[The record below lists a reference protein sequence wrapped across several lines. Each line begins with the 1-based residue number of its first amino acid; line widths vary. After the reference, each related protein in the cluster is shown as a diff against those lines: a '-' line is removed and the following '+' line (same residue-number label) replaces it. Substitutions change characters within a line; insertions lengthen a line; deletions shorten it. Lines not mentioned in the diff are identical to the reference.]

1 MDEQQD
7 PNPPLRLKPVYS
19 TASVNASVTLYE
31 GDLVLTQDSKTL
43 IGSGL
48 VELDWLPRPKLRFD
62 FHPDPEMGQRVELKT
77 ASLSMPDTGRQ
88 AVVTINKV
96 GLTSVPNPNASTI
109 SGVVDTFEVG
119 NDSELNSIAFHIA
132 NFRNFAG
139 RPVMHLDGTLSTS
152 RAVMEADGWFVT
164 IDSLHD
170 DAMFAELET
179 SGGFAI
185 THVGRLERMGGQR
198 FNAQESE
205 PLFEAL
211 FRYLSFCR
219 GCWVAPI
226 LTVGFDSNERR
237 VWELWRDWK
246 IERWRE
252 VDSWHNDFSVD
263 GLERGFSGFYKRWM
277 DEDWKEA
284 LLLALHWY
292 VEANMCAGGVEGAVV
307 LAQTSFELL
316 AWTLLVEERRV
327 LSEESFQPGKLPAMD
342 KLRLLIS
349 ACGIPLDIPSSLTQ
363 LVAFGK
369 ANGCSDG
376 PQTLTQVRNTLV
388 HSNPKKRRKLFDA
401 DSQVREEASDL
412 SLWYLELI
420 FLYLFGYRGEYSNR
434 LRSGC
439 WKGEE
444 VETVPWA
451 ST

>member
-1 MDEQQD
+1 M
-7 PNPPLRLKPVYS
+7 
-19 TASVNASVTLYE
+19 
-31 GDLVLTQDSKTL
+31 
-43 IGSGL
+43 
-48 VELDWLPRPKLRFD
+48 
-62 FHPDPEMGQRVELKT
+62 
-77 ASLSMPDTGRQ
+77 
-88 AVVTINKV
+88 
-96 GLTSVPNPNASTI
+96 
-109 SGVVDTFEVG
+109 
-119 NDSELNSIAFHIA
+119 
-132 NFRNFAG
+132 
-139 RPVMHLDGTLSTS
+139 
-152 RAVMEADGWFVT
+152 
-164 IDSLHD
+164 
-170 DAMFAELET
+170 
-179 SGGFAI
+179 
-185 THVGRLERMGGQR
+185 
-198 FNAQESE
+198 
-205 PLFEAL
+205 
-211 FRYLSFCR
+211 
-219 GCWVAPI
+219 
-226 LTVGFDSNERR
+226 
-237 VWELWRDWK
+237 
-246 IERWRE
+246 
-252 VDSWHNDFSVD
+252 
-263 GLERGFSGFYKRWM
+263 
-277 DEDWKEA
+277 
-284 LLLALHWY
+284 LALHWY